1 MERWKDID
9 GYEGIY
15 QVSSEGR
22 VKSINHKNHRG
33 NMIYGQI
40 LKLKHETNG
49 YLRVNLVKDGH
60 AKQYSVHRLVAK
72 AFIPNP
78 QNLPTVNHKDEDKT
92 NNAVSNLEWLSVEDN
107 IRYGTGVKRSR
118 QNRNMKKMGEKISIT
133 KRAKGQTRPII
144 QYDLNMNEVAR
155 YDSIQEAAR
164 ANNIWHTGISI
175 ALHHTYGCKTYKGYI
190 WKYKEA
196 V

>member
-1 MERWKDID
+1 MERWKDVD

-40 LKLKHETNG
+40 LKLKHEANG

-60 AKQYSVHRLVAK
+60 AKQHSVHRLVAK

-92 NNAVSNLEWLSVEDN
+92 NNAVFNLEWLSVEDN

-118 QNRNMKKMGEKISIT
+118 QNRDMKKMGEKISIT

-164 ANNIWHTGISI
+164 ANNIWRTGISI
-175 ALHHTYGCKTYKGYI
+175 ALHHSYGCKTYKGYI